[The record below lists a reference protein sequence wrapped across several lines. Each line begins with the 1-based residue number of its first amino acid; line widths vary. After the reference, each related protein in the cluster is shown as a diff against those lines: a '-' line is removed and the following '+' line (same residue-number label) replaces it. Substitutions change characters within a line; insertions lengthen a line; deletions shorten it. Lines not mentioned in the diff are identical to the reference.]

1 MIRLIATDLDNT
13 LLNKESKVP
22 EETVRLLERAA
33 EKGVKV
39 AVATGR
45 SFASAKAIAD
55 QLGQP
60 SPAICYNGAAVI
72 DTATGEPYFM
82 DCLAP
87 DLVRDILAFA
97 RESDLYV
104 QLYDKDEIVVE
115 KLRLDRHPDPDLDY
129 AGYREV
135 GDFREI
141 ELFGTPKILLAAP
154 PERIPGIQSKLEA
167 LYGRRAYFAQSES
180 HLVEVMNKGCDKGS
194 ALKRLREILGLSKE
208 EVMGCGDNTNDLPLL
223 LESGTAVAVANSVP
237 ELKAAATY
245 VCRGERSEGFN
256 EAVKKFVL
264 GGEEK

>member
-1 MIRLIATDLDNT
+1 MIKLIATDLDNT
-13 LLNKESKVP
+13 LLNKESGVDP
-22 EETVRLLERAA
+22 ETVRILEQAA
-33 EKGVKV
+33 EKGVRV

-55 QLGQP
+55 QIGQP

-72 DTATGEPYFM
+72 DTKTGKPYFM
-82 DCLAP
+82 DCL
-87 DLVRDILAFA
+87 DRELVQEILDFA
-97 RESDLYV
+97 RENDLYV

-115 KLRLDRHPDPDLDY
+115 KLRLDRHPDPDLHY

-135 GDFREI
+135 GDFREMSP
-141 ELFGTPKILLAAP
+141 FDTPKILLAAP
-154 PERIPGIQSKLEA
+154 PERIPGVQSKLEA

-180 HLVEVMNKGCDKGS
+180 HLVEVMNKGCDKGT
-194 ALKRLREILGLSKE
+194 ALKRLREILGLTKE

-237 ELKAAATY
+237 ELKAAAAY
-245 VCRGERSEGFN
+245 VCEGERSEGFN

-264 GGEEK
+264 QE